1 MSLMINNRDN
11 VIRYESEI
19 FASARV
25 KNKPDECLNLGC
37 GARILEGFTNIDK
50 YYISPFVK
58 NYDMYQLP
66 YEDNT
71 INLIFSAQSLEH
83 LPIRYA
89 KMALMDWYRV
99 LKPNGLLV
107 LMVPDL
113 NNIMTKLLDEEYL
126 SDNQYNWYLYTLF
139 GYQINSGIRD
149 TKLNHPV
156 DPGQF
161 HTCGFSKYKLTNELN
176 SIGYK
181 INKMFSFD
189 GMDTPSIFVEA
200 TK

>member
-1 MSLMINNRDN
+1 MSIMIQNRN
-11 VIRYESEI
+11 IVIKYEHEL
-19 FASARV
+19 FAKTKAE
-25 KNKPDECLNLGC
+25 NKPEECLNLGC

-50 YYISPFVK
+50 YYIHPDVK

-66 YEDNT
+66 YTDNKVS
-71 INLIFSAQSLEH
+71 LVFSAQSLEH

-89 KMALMDWYRV
+89 KMALRDWYRV
-99 LKPNGLLV
+99 LKPNGMLV

-113 NNIMTKLLDEEYL
+113 NTIMTKLLDEEYL
-126 SDNQYNWYLYTLF
+126 DDNHYNWYMYTLF
-139 GYQINSGIRD
+139 GYQINSSIRD
-149 TKLNHPV
+149 AGLNHPV

-161 HTCGFSKYKLTNELN
+161 HTCGFSRFKLTNELT

-200 TK
+200 VK